1 MDVKGPTDTMKSARL
16 RENCQWEH
24 TSDHS
29 ACVRG
34 AVGDSDPESWVT
46 RSRLRDA
53 SRLLWLSLSW
63 AVWEGKELQTGRKTS
78 APGEKAQAVQQA
90 GDPCGSMR
98 GGDS

>member
-1 MDVKGPTDTMKSARL
+1 MKSARL
-16 RENCQWEH
+16 TENCQWEH

-29 ACVRG
+29 ACQRG
-34 AVGDSDPESWVT
+34 CWGSNPESWVT

-53 SRLLWLSLSW
+53 LKLLWPSLSW
-63 AVWEGKELQTGRKTS
+63 AAWEGKELQTGRKTS